1 MDADLTGII
10 DATRTLRE
18 VETGIF
24 SVLPTSVEGQRY
36 DGRAAAYD
44 RMIGNRLY
52 NRILWGTSPES
63 YRRFAEEAVTS
74 GDGGWVL
81 DAGCGTMVFT
91 AEAYA
96 LVPGRPVVAVD
107 LSLDMLRMAKK
118 RLREATRGGEPR
130 VILLQA
136 DLLDLPFVQGKFE
149 TVLSMGMLHLFED
162 PAPLLDVLNRC
173 LRPGGTLF
181 LSSLV
186 EAGRLGDHYLRFLNR
201 AGEVAT
207 PRAVAALE
215 CLLSTSPAGPAQVCL
230 EGNMAFVRGRS
241 RGTARL
247 PE

>member
-1 MDADLTGII
+1 MDADLSGII

-18 VETGIF
+18 VEAGIF

-74 GDGGWVL
+74 GDGGWLL

-118 RLREATRGGEPR
+118 RLREATRGGEHR

-136 DLLDLPFVQGKFE
+136 DLLDLPFAPGKFE

-162 PAPLLDVLNRC
+162 SAPLLDALGGC
-173 LRPGGTLF
+173 LRPGGNLF
-181 LSSLV
+181 LSALV
-186 EAGRLGDHYLRFLNR
+186 ESGRLGDRYLRFLHR

-207 PRAVAALE
+207 PRDVGVLE
-215 CLLSTSPAGPAQVCL
+215 SRLATSQFSSAQVQI

-241 RGTARL
+241 RGTMPLA
-247 PE
+247 E